1 MGAVGHSP
9 VRGIP
14 AKGTATKGW
23 IPVLTG
29 MTILLAGC
37 ATAPEP
43 PRGPPVTAD
52 EARARIAAR
61 LPAKLSDAK
70 GWATDIYA
78 AMASLEVAPTAEN
91 ICAIVAVTEQESGF
105 KSNPP
110 VEGLSAIAWKE
121 IERQRESAGIP
132 KLLLDGA
139 LLLSSSDGRS
149 YRERI
154 DAARTELDLS
164 DTYEDM
170 IGRVPLARR
179 FLADRNPVRT
189 AGPMQVSVAFAQSH
203 ARSRPYPYPVAT
215 SLRQELF
222 TRRGGMY
229 FGIAHL
235 MDYPA
240 SYNAMIY
247 RFADFNAGH
256 HASRNAAFQ
265 KALGEATGIP
275 LDLDG
280 DLLRLENGSAA
291 KEAGSTERAARVLG
305 PRIGMDDA
313 RIRRDLEHG
322 TQHDFAATRLY
333 QRVFDFAQARAG
345 KRLPNAVVPQI
356 PLRSAKIRR
365 SLTTE
370 WFARRVD
377 TRYRACLG
385 R

>member
-1 MGAVGHSP
+1 
-9 VRGIP
+9 
-14 AKGTATKGW
+14 
-23 IPVLTG
+23 
-29 MTILLAGC
+29 
-37 ATAPEP
+37 
-43 PRGPPVTAD
+43 VTAE

-61 LPAKLSDAK
+61 LPAKLADAK

-91 ICAIVAVTEQESGF
+91 ICAIVAITGQESGF
-105 KSNPP
+105 RANPP
-110 VEGLSAIAWKE
+110 VEGLAAIAWKE

-132 KLLLDGA
+132 KLILDAA
-139 LLLSSSDGRS
+139 LLLPSSDGRS

-179 FLADRNPVRT
+179 FLADHNPVRT
-189 AGPMQVSVAFAQSH
+189 AGPMQVSVAFAQAH

-215 SLRQELF
+215 TLRQEIF
-222 TRRGGMY
+222 TRRGGLY

-235 MDYPA
+235 LDYPA
-240 SYNAMIY
+240 AYDAMIY

-265 KALGEATGIP
+265 KALTEATGIP
-275 LDLDG
+275 LDFDG
-280 DLLRLENGSAA
+280 DLLRMENGAVSR
-291 KEAGSTERAARVLG
+291 EASSTERAARVLG
-305 PRIGMDDA
+305 A
-313 RIRRDLEHG
+313 RVGLDEAQIRRDLEHG
-322 TQHDFAATRLY
+322 TQPDLAATRLY
-333 QRVFDFAQARAG
+333 QRVFDFAEARAG
-345 KRLPNAVVPQI
+345 KPLPRAVLPQI
-356 PLRSAKIRR
+356 PLKSAKIRR

-377 TRYRACLG
+377 SRYRACLA

>member
-1 MGAVGHSP
+1 M
-9 VRGIP
+9 R
-14 AKGTATKGW
+14 GW
-23 IPVLTG
+23 IPA
-29 MTILLAGC
+29 TILVVLAGC
-37 ATAPEP
+37 ATAPDL

-52 EARARIAAR
+52 EARARIAAH
-61 LPAKLSDAK
+61 LPAKLADAK

-78 AMASLEVAPTAEN
+78 AMASLEVAPSVEN
-91 ICAIVAVTEQESGF
+91 ICAIAAVTEQESGF
-105 KSNPP
+105 KANPEVP
-110 VEGLSAIAWKE
+110 GLAAVAWKE
-121 IERQRESAGIP
+121 IERQREGAGIP
-132 KLLLDGA
+132 KLLLDAA
-139 LLLSSSDGRS
+139 LLLPSSDGRS

-189 AGPMQVSVAFAQSH
+189 AGPMQVSVSYAQAH

-215 SLRQELF
+215 TLRQEIF

-235 MDYPA
+235 LDYPA
-240 SYNAMIY
+240 SYDGMIH
-247 RFADFNAGH
+247 RFADYNAGH

-280 DLLRLENGSAA
+280 DVLLLESGGVA
-291 KEAGSTERAARVLG
+291 KEAGSTERAVRVLG
-305 PRIGMDDA
+305 QRIGLDESQ
-313 RIRRDLEHG
+313 IRRDLEQG
-322 TQHDFAATRLY
+322 TQPDFARTRLY
-333 QRVFDFAQARAG
+333 QRVFDYAEARAG
-345 KRLPNAVVPQI
+345 KALPRAVLPQI

-365 SLTTE
+365 ALTTE
-370 WFARRVD
+370 WFAKRVD
-377 TRYRACLG
+377 TRYRACLA